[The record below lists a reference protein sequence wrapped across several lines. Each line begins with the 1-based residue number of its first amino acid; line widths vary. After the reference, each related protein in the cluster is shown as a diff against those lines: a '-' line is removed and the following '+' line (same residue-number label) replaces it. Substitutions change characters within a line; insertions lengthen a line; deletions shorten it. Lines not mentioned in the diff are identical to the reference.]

1 MSTPHFPQ
9 PTAILKNP
17 AYEPALAYTDAMR
30 SVLNLDRSRQSVEE
44 IRSWPGYQLTPLR
57 SLNGI
62 AKQLG
67 VRAIHYKDEAGRFG
81 LGSFKA
87 LGGAYAV
94 LRTLKRFINEK
105 TGKSPSTQDILAGAY
120 RELSSQLTVTTA
132 TDGNH
137 GRSVAW
143 GAQSF
148 GCACT
153 IYIHRTVS
161 ENRKQAI
168 EKYGASV
175 VRTDG
180 NYDDAVRQAG
190 ESARSNGWVLI
201 PDTSYEG
208 YDEVPKD
215 VMQGYTVM
223 VQETIEQLP
232 QSSWPSHVL
241 VQGGVGALAAAVCAH
256 LWESRPQKIP
266 RFIVVEPDR
275 AACLY
280 ESAKQGKPVVIHGE
294 LDTMMAGLACGEISQ
309 LAWVI
314 LEKGA
319 SDFITLPDQAA
330 IEAMR
335 CLARGSFGDAPI
347 VAGESAVAGLAV
359 LLAAI
364 SEPSLK
370 QALDLNADSQVL
382 LFGTEGATDPALYE
396 QIVSNAAPRKHASS

>member
-1 MSTPHFPQ
+1 MNVSRFSQ
-9 PTAILKNP
+9 PTAILHNP
-17 AYEPALAYTDAMR
+17 AYDPELAYTAAMQ
-30 SVLNLDRSRQSVEE
+30 SVLNVERSRESLEE
-44 IRSWPGYQLTPLR
+44 IRSWPGYASTPLR
-57 SLNGI
+57 SLAGI
-62 AKQLG
+62 ARQLG
-67 VRAIHYKDEAGRFG
+67 VREVYYKDEAGRFG

-87 LGGAYAV
+87 LGGAYAT
-94 LRTLKRFINEK
+94 LRALKRHIHDQ
-105 TGKSPSTQDILAGAY
+105 TGIFPSTKDVLSGEFRDIAS
-120 RELSSQLTVTTA
+120 RLTVTTA

-143 GAQSF
+143 GAQLF

-153 IYIHRTVS
+153 IFIHRTVS
-161 ENRKQAI
+161 EGRKHAI

-180 NYDDAVRQAG
+180 NYDDSVRQAG
-190 ESARSNGWVLI
+190 DSARRHGWVLI
-201 PDTSYEG
+201 PDTSYAG
-208 YDEVPKD
+208 YEDVPKD

-223 VQETIEQLP
+223 VQEVIEQLP
-232 QSSWPSHVL
+232 EADWPSHVL

-256 LWESRPQKIP
+256 LWESRPKKRP

-314 LEKGA
+314 LDKGT

-335 CLARGSFGDAPI
+335 CLAQGTFGDAPI

-364 SEPSLK
+364 SNPSLK
-370 QALDLNADSQVL
+370 QTLDLNADSQVL
-382 LFGTEGATDPALYE
+382 LFGTEGATDPALY
-396 QIVSNAAPRKHASS
+396 QKIVGTFAPQEHANP

>member
-1 MSTPHFPQ
+1 MNIPRFTQ
-9 PTAILKNP
+9 PTGVLHNP
-17 AYEPALAYTDAMR
+17 AYDPDLAYTDAMQ
-30 SVLNLDRSRQSVEE
+30 SVLNLDRSRESLEE
-44 IRSWPGYQLTPLR
+44 IRSWPGYTVTPLR
-57 SLNGI
+57 SLDGI
-62 AKQLG
+62 ARQLG
-67 VRAIHYKDEAGRFG
+67 VANIYYKDEAGRFG

-87 LGGAYAV
+87 LGGAYAT
-94 LRTLKRFINEK
+94 LRALKKHIRAQAG
-105 TGKSPSTQDILAGAY
+105 TSPSTKEILAGKF
-120 RELSSQLTVTTA
+120 RDLSSRLTVTTA

-143 GAQSF
+143 GAQLF

-153 IYIHRTVS
+153 IFIHRTVS
-161 ENRKQAI
+161 EGRKQAI

-180 NYDDAVRQAG
+180 NYDDSVRQAG
-190 ESARSNGWVLI
+190 DSARRNGWVLI

-208 YDEVPKD
+208 YDDVPKD

-223 VQETIEQLP
+223 VQEIIDQLP
-232 QSSWPSHVL
+232 RSTWPSHVL

-256 LWESRPQKIP
+256 LWESRPQNRP
-266 RFIVVEPDR
+266 RFIVVEPER

-330 IEAMR
+330 IHAMR
-335 CLARGSFGDAPI
+335 YLARGTFGDAPI

-364 SEPSLK
+364 AQPTLKSSLGLTSE
-370 QALDLNADSQVL
+370 SQVL

-396 QIVSNAAPRKHASS
+396 EIVCSTALREHASP